1 MMPID
6 QADQYERQMIQQEE
20 DDKLW
25 DARRA
30 KLLQSEELSAVITF
44 RDQHGN
50 EFQEYEY
57 GTLQEL
63 KDDLPKLAG
72 QIDGLAEEYML
83 NS

>member
-1 MMPID
+1 MTPID

>member
-50 EFQEYEY
+50 EFEEYEY

-72 QIDGLAEEYML
+72 QIDGLAEEYIL

>member
-50 EFQEYEY
+50 EFEEYEY

>member
-1 MMPID
+1 MPID

-50 EFQEYEY
+50 EFEEYEY

>member
-30 KLLQSEELSAVITF
+30 KLLQSEELSAVIVF

-50 EFQEYEY
+50 EFEEYEY

-63 KDDLPKLAG
+63 KDDLPKLAW

>member
-63 KDDLPKLAG
+63 KDDLPRLAG

>member
-1 MMPID
+1 MPID

>member
-1 MMPID
+1 MMPVD

-30 KLLQSEELSAVITF
+30 KLLQSEKINATITF
-44 RDQHGN
+44 RDEHGN
-50 EFQEYEY
+50 LLDEYEY
-57 GTLQEL
+57 ATLQEL

-72 QIDGLAEEYML
+72 QIDGLAEEYIL

>member
-30 KLLQSEELSAVITF
+30 KLLQSEELSAVIT
-44 RDQHGN
+44 
-50 EFQEYEY
+50 
-57 GTLQEL
+57 
-63 KDDLPKLAG
+63 
-72 QIDGLAEEYML
+72 
-83 NS
+83 

>member
-1 MMPID
+1 MTPID

-25 DARRA
+25 DARRT

-50 EFQEYEY
+50 EFEEYEY

>member
-6 QADQYERQMIQQEE
+6 QADQYERQTIQQEE

-50 EFQEYEY
+50 EFEEYEY
-57 GTLQEL
+57 ATLQEL

>member
-6 QADQYERQMIQQEE
+6 QADQYERQTIQQEE

-25 DARRA
+25 DARRT

-50 EFQEYEY
+50 EFEEYEY

>member
-1 MMPID
+1 MMPVD

-63 KDDLPKLAG
+63 KDDLPRLAG